1 VSSDLSVLEDQR
13 EYELVFVLL
22 GNMDDES
29 VRNFNERLHQV
40 IVAQT
45 GSVTSTEIWGRRT
58 LAYPIG
64 KNYDGI
70 YVLERFQM
78 LPSGTDELERHLR
91 FSENVIRH
99 LLIRTGE

>member
-1 VSSDLSVLEDQR
+1 MSSDLQVLEDQR
-13 EYELVFVLL
+13 EYELVFVLTATL
-22 GNMDDES
+22 DEEG
-29 VRNFNERLHQV
+29 VRNFNERLNQV
-40 IVAQT
+40 ITSQT

-64 KNYDGI
+64 KNFEGI

-78 LPSGTDELERHLR
+78 LPSGADEVERHLR
-91 FSENVIRH
+91 FNENVIRH